1 MEQQRNDAAK
11 EAAHAACDVDLIER
25 IRSGDRSAEA
35 MLYQRYSE
43 RVYYVA
49 LKRLR
54 SASDAEDVRSE
65 TFVRV
70 LGAIREG
77 QLRQPAAF
85 ASFCFRTLD
94 NVASE
99 MERHS
104 QRTGELAFEPAAP
117 AGREFLDEDVKSAIH
132 RTIARLKPR
141 EREFLRMYY
150 YDELPKEEIAR
161 RTGIPQERVRLL
173 KSRTL
178 KSFRE
183 YYLRLRKLS
192 DTKRGGTS
200 PL

>member
-1 MEQQRNDAAK
+1 MEPQRNDAAK
-11 EAAHAACDVDLIER
+11 EAAHAACDVDLIGR
-25 IRSGDRSAEA
+25 IQSGDKDAEA
-35 MLYQRYSE
+35 SLYQRYSD

-54 SASDAEDVRSE
+54 SASDAEDARSE

-70 LGAIREG
+70 LASIRDG
-77 QLRQPAAF
+77 QFRQPAAF

-99 MERHS
+99 MQRHS
-104 QRTGELAFEPAAP
+104 QRTGELVFEPAAP
-117 AGREFLDEDVKSAIH
+117 AQREFLDDDVKSAIH

-150 YDELPKEEIAR
+150 YDELPKDEIAR
-161 RTGIPQERVRLL
+161 RSGIPEERVRLL

-183 YYLRLRKLS
+183 YYLRLRRLS
-192 DTKRGGTS
+192 DTKRGGGS